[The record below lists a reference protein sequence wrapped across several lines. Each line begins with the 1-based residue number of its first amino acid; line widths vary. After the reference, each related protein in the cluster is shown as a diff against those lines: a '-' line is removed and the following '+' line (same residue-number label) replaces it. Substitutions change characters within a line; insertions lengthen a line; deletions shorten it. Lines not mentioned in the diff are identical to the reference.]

1 MRGEYF
7 DGTGVVRKGYGVVD
21 IRQRLGVQMELGL
34 DGCGL
39 WVHAEN

>member
-1 MRGEYF
+1 MRGEYL
-7 DGTGVVRKGYGVVD
+7 DGTGVVRKGMVD
-21 IRQRLGVQMELGL
+21 IGQRLGVQMELGL